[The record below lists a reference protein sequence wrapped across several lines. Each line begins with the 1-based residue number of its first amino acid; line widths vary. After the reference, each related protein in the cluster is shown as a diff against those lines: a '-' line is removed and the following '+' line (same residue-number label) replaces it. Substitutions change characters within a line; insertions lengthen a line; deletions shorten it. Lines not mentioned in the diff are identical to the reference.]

1 MLEEEE
7 EKEMKDVN
15 ENENENG
22 RWSKLV
28 GEVLTCVLRK
38 CPFIFG
44 ICGRLGIESFTTPIV
59 QAK

>member
-7 EKEMKDVN
+7 ENEMKDV
-15 ENENENG
+15 NENENG

-38 CPFIFG
+38 CPIILG
-44 ICGRLGIESFTTPIV
+44 ISGRLGIESFTTPIV

>member
-7 EKEMKDVN
+7 ENEMKDV
-15 ENENENG
+15 NENG

-28 GEVLTCVLRK
+28 EEVLTCVLRK

-44 ICGRLGIESFTTPIV
+44 ISGRLGIESFTTPIV
-59 QAK
+59 RAK